1 MEGGGRWVTSNI
13 VGCGG
18 GGGGGGGGGFTSN
31 RVGGGGGGVSE
42 FVPVF
47 VDVINE

>member
-1 MEGGGRWVTSNI
+1 MGGGGREWVEGGGRWVTSNI

-18 GGGGGGGGGFTSN
+18 W
-31 RVGGGGGGVSE
+31 GVSE

-47 VDVINE
+47 VDEINE